1 MKEPEPVYN
10 WLSLL
15 HQFIATSPH
24 FPGCPKRQN
33 GINNPEKMRLKNK
46 IALITGGAN
55 GIGLATTERFA
66 REGAKIILWDVS
78 GKGNDVAGRLKSEGH
93 EIVFKQV
100 SVTHQHEVQQAVAEA
115 RAHFGRIDILINN
128 AGITKD
134 RTLLKMSKQEWDD
147 VIAVNLTGVFNCTQA
162 VAPVMKEQNYGRIIS
177 ASSNVAIRG
186 NFGQTNYVATKSAI
200 IGMTKVWA
208 MELGRFGIT
217 ANCIAPGFIHTAM
230 TDAMPEE
237 VRKQSLP
244 HIPLGKWGV
253 PDDIANGY
261 LYLASDEASF
271 VSGICLTIDGG
282 ASR

>member
-1 MKEPEPVYN
+1 
-10 WLSLL
+10 
-15 HQFIATSPH
+15 
-24 FPGCPKRQN
+24 
-33 GINNPEKMRLKNK
+33 MRLREKV
-46 IALITGGAN
+46 ALITGGAN
-55 GIGLATTERFA
+55 GIGLATAERFA
-66 REGAKIILWDVS
+66 REGARLILWDVS
-78 GKGNDVAGRLKSEGH
+78 DKGAGVAERLKKDGH
-93 EIVFKQV
+93 EAIFKKV
-100 SVTHQHEVQQAVAEA
+100 SVTDQSEVQKAVTEA
-115 RAHFGRIDILINN
+115 HRHFGRIDVLINN

-147 VIAVNLTGVFNCTQA
+147 VIAVNLTGVFHCTQA
-162 VAPVMKEQNYGRIIS
+162 VAPIMKEQNYGRIVS

-186 NFGQTNYVATKSAI
+186 NYGQTNYVATKTAI

-208 MELGRFGIT
+208 MELGRYGIT

-237 VRKQSLP
+237 VKRQSLP
-244 HIPLGKWGV
+244 LIPLGKWGH
-253 PDDIANGY
+253 PEDIANGY

>member
-1 MKEPEPVYN
+1 
-10 WLSLL
+10 
-15 HQFIATSPH
+15 
-24 FPGCPKRQN
+24 
-33 GINNPEKMRLKNK
+33 MRLKGK

-66 REGAKIILWDVS
+66 REGARIILWDIS
-78 GKGNDVAGRLKSEGH
+78 DKGQHVVERLRKAGH
-93 EIVFKQV
+93 EAIFHKV
-100 SVTHQHEVQQAVAEA
+100 SVSNKGEVEQAVAEA
-115 RAHFGRIDILINN
+115 HTHFSRIDILINN
-128 AGITKD
+128 AGITRD
-134 RTLLKMSKQEWDD
+134 RTLLKMSKQEWDE

-162 VAPVMKEQNYGRIIS
+162 VVPIMKEQQYGRIVS
-177 ASSNVAIRG
+177 ASSNVAIHG

-208 MELGRFGIT
+208 MELGRYGIT
-217 ANCIAPGFIHTAM
+217 ANCIAPGFIQTAM

-244 HIPLGKWGV
+244 LIPLGKWGV

-261 LYLASDEASF
+261 LYLASDEAAF

>member
-1 MKEPEPVYN
+1 
-10 WLSLL
+10 
-15 HQFIATSPH
+15 
-24 FPGCPKRQN
+24 
-33 GINNPEKMRLKNK
+33 MRLKGK
-46 IALITGGAN
+46 VALITGGAH

-66 REGAKIILWDVS
+66 KEGAKIILWDVS
-78 GKGNDVAGRLKSEGH
+78 DQGNAVVDRLKKDGH
-93 EIVFKQV
+93 DAIFKKV
-100 SVTHQHEVQQAVAEA
+100 SVTNETEVQQAVADAME
-115 RAHFGRIDILINN
+115 HFSRIDILINN
-128 AGITKD
+128 AGITRDK
-134 RTLLKMSKQEWDD
+134 TLLKMSRQEWDD

-162 VAPVMKEQNYGRIIS
+162 VVPVMKEQHYGRIVS

-208 MELGRFGIT
+208 LELGRYGIT
-217 ANCIAPGFIHTAM
+217 ANCIAPGFIQTAM

-237 VRKQSLP
+237 IRRQSIP
-244 HIPLGKWGV
+244 HIPLGHWGV

-282 ASR
+282 AAR

>member
-1 MKEPEPVYN
+1 V
-10 WLSLL
+10 
-15 HQFIATSPH
+15 
-24 FPGCPKRQN
+24 
-33 GINNPEKMRLKNK
+33 RLKGK

-66 REGAKIILWDVS
+66 KEGAKIILWDVS
-78 GKGNDVAGRLKSEGH
+78 SKGNDVAERLKKEGY
-93 EIVFKQV
+93 ETIFKNV
-100 SVTHQHEVQQAVAEA
+100 SVTDQDEVQKAVAEA
-115 RAHFGRIDILINN
+115 IEYFGRIDILINN

-147 VIAVNLTGVFNCTQA
+147 VVSVNLTGVFNCTQA
-162 VAPVMKEQNYGRIIS
+162 VAPIMKEQNYGRIVS

-208 MELGRFGIT
+208 MELGRYGIT
-217 ANCIAPGFIHTAM
+217 VNCIAPGFITTAM
-230 TDAMPEE
+230 TELMPEE
-237 VRKQSLP
+237 VRKQTIP
-244 HIPLGKWGV
+244 DIPLGHWGV

-282 ASR
+282 AAR

>member
-1 MKEPEPVYN
+1 
-10 WLSLL
+10 
-15 HQFIATSPH
+15 
-24 FPGCPKRQN
+24 
-33 GINNPEKMRLKNK
+33 MRLKEK
-46 IALITGGAN
+46 VALVTGGAN

-66 REGAKIILWDVS
+66 KEGAKIILWDVS
-78 GKGNDVAGRLKSEGH
+78 DKGREVAERLKKEGH
-93 EIVFKQV
+93 EVLFKKV
-100 SVTHQHEVQQAVAEA
+100 SVTSEHEVQAAVTEA
-115 RAHFGRIDILINN
+115 QAHFGRIDILVNN

-162 VAPVMKEQNYGRIIS
+162 VAPIMKAQQYGRIVS

-208 MELGRFGIT
+208 LELGRYGIT
-217 ANCIAPGFIHTAM
+217 VNCIAPGFIHTAM
-230 TDAMPEE
+230 TDLMPED
-237 VRKQSLP
+237 VRRDSLAL
-244 HIPLGKWGV
+244 IPLGKWGI
-253 PDDIANGY
+253 PEDIANGY

-282 ASR
+282 AAR

>member
-1 MKEPEPVYN
+1 
-10 WLSLL
+10 
-15 HQFIATSPH
+15 
-24 FPGCPKRQN
+24 
-33 GINNPEKMRLKNK
+33 MRLENK
-46 IALITGGAN
+46 VALITGGAN
-55 GIGLATTERFA
+55 GIGLATAIRFA
-66 REGAKIILWDVS
+66 KEGARIILWDLS
-78 GKGNDVAGRLKSEGH
+78 ENGGNIAEQMRTEGA
-93 EIVFKQV
+93 EVLYQKV
-100 SVTHQHEVQQAVAEA
+100 NVTNEQEVTQAVVEA
-115 RAHFGRIDILINN
+115 HAHFGRIDILINN

-162 VAPVMKEQNYGRIIS
+162 VVPFMRDQNYGRIVS

-208 MELGRFGIT
+208 MELGRYGIT
-217 ANCIAPGFIHTAM
+217 VNCIAPGFITTAM

-237 VRKQSLP
+237 VKKQSLP
-244 HIPLGKWGV
+244 HIPLGHWGV
-253 PDDIANGY
+253 PEDIANGY

-282 ASR
+282 AAR